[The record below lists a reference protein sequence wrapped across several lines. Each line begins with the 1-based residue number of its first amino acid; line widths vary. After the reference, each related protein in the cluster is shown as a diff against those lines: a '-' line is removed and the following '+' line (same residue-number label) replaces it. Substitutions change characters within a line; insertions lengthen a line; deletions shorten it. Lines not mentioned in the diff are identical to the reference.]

1 MPRVKVAQVVS
12 EMRRAGYQVRIVA
25 DMCEMALQEPDIMAE
40 IAQGTVVGCHKRAL
54 AALFDSVG
62 VKAERLIDLRGGSV
76 GEVLS
81 EMGLQSQRLLEC
93 DEEVLREI
101 ESLEQKAGQDAW
113 YPLLDSQKC
122 VNCGKCH
129 DFCLFG
135 VYTMEQGEVCVANPT
150 NCKNN
155 CPACARVCPV
165 GAVIFAKHD
174 EAPINGGEAVQGE
187 GATFKV
193 DMNAIYNEALRE
205 RLQHRRASVLL
216 RKEKK

>member
-1 MPRVKVAQVVS
+1 MPRLKVAQAVS

-25 DMCEMALQEPDIMAE
+25 DMCEMALQEPDMVAE
-40 IAQGTVVGCHKRAL
+40 IARGTVVGCHKRAL

-62 VKAERLIDLRGGSV
+62 VKAERLIDLRGGTV
-76 GEVLS
+76 GEVLG

-113 YPLLDSQKC
+113 YPLLDAQKC

-135 VYTMEQGEVCVANPT
+135 VYTMEQGEVSVANPT

-174 EAPINGGEAVQGE
+174 EAPINGGEAQAGE

-193 DMNAIYNEALRE
+193 DMNAVYNEALRE